1 MITKTLPGDDQDLDD
16 RVIRQLWEDNKELR
30 EEVGGLS
37 SIKNWLIIV
46 IIKIDCW
53 IDYWNYQNW
62 LIIDIVIINH

>member
-1 MITKTLPGDDQDLDD
+1 MMITKMLPGDDQDLDD

-30 EEVGGLS
+30 EEVGRLS

-53 IDYWNYQNW
+53 IDYWNY
-62 LIIDIVIINH
+62 

>member
-1 MITKTLPGDDQDLDD
+1 MITKILPGDDQDLDD

-46 IIKIDCW
+46 IIKIDCL
-53 IDYWNYQNW
+53 IDYLNY
-62 LIIDIVIINH
+62 